1 MITQDTQELVVSGV
15 TFLVMGMFL
24 GNLIFIVLGL
34 FPIVFLALGI
44 LIGQPQE
51 VTVTREGEDAKVW
64 VDNQIADSLTATV
77 KGGVGLVSF
86 SDPIPASF
94 SLDEGT
100 NVKFLWKGVTD
111 KQVTISY
118 RATCAKRGRYELND
132 IDYET
137 RHPLQITDNK
147 IGKAP
152 APRTYIVQPRPM
164 FVRRIRERKAITR
177 IPMPMEAMI
186 KFGFPTTDFLE
197 VRDYQPGDLYRNIN
211 WKVTARRL
219 SASPSAYQ
227 VNEYEKEGKKMVW
240 IFLDTAAHMALGTTV
255 RSTLEH
261 AVRATLG
268 FADFYINRECQV
280 GLCIYD
286 YDAHEWEGS
295 YQKTQGAP
303 DLDVAFF
310 GVKQMEPEVKAEEAH
325 EKPKGAREASFS
337 RYLFPD
343 TGKKQ
348 QFRIM
353 REMLNVDIRYSGES
367 LKEAIHSC
375 RRHIVGTLPLFIIIT
390 MLDASKTDALY
401 AGIKELYKYSG
412 RLRRRPSIIVFNVQG
427 YKIAAQREV
436 EGIAAELLDFRNR
449 PLTGILRKMGATVVN
464 WNPKTQSFAQ
474 ALIKQ
479 RA

>member
-1 MITQDTQELVVSGV
+1 
-15 TFLVMGMFL
+15 
-24 GNLIFIVLGL
+24 
-34 FPIVFLALGI
+34 
-44 LIGQPQE
+44 
-51 VTVTREGEDAKVW
+51 
-64 VDNQIADSLTATV
+64 
-77 KGGVGLVSF
+77 
-86 SDPIPASF
+86 
-94 SLDEGT
+94 
-100 NVKFLWKGVTD
+100 
-111 KQVTISY
+111 
-118 RATCAKRGRYELND
+118 
-132 IDYET
+132 
-137 RHPLQITDNK
+137 
-147 IGKAP
+147 
-152 APRTYIVQPRPM
+152 M

-177 IPMPMEAMI
+177 IPMPMEARI

-219 SASPSAYQ
+219 SSSPSALQ

-240 IFLDTAAHMALGTTV
+240 IFLDSATHMALGTTV
-255 RSTLEH
+255 KNTMEY

-268 FADFYINRECQV
+268 LADFYLSRQCQV

-303 DLDVAFF
+303 DLDIAFF
-310 GVKQMEPEVKAEEAH
+310 GVDQMEAEVEAEDAPKEPE
-325 EKPKGAREASFS
+325 GARGSSFS

-401 AGIKELYKYSG
+401 DGIKELYKYSG
-412 RLRRRPSIIVFNVQG
+412 RLRQRPSIIVFNVQG

-464 WNPKTQSFAQ
+464 WNPQTQSFAQ

>member
-1 MITQDTQELVVSGV
+1 M
-15 TFLVMGMFL
+15 VMGMFL
-24 GNLIFIVLGL
+24 GNLIFVVLGL
-34 FPIVFLALGI
+34 FPIVFLAIGV
-44 LIGQPQE
+44 LIRQPQDI
-51 VTVTREGEDAKVW
+51 TVSRKGEDAKIW
-64 VDNQIADSLTATV
+64 VDNQIADTLTATV

-86 SDPIPASF
+86 NDCIPSSF
-94 SLDEGT
+94 NLDEGT
-100 NVKFLWKGVTD
+100 NVKFFWKGVKD
-111 KQVTISY
+111 KQVIISY
-118 RATCAKRGRYELND
+118 RATCAKRGMYELND
-132 IDYET
+132 VKYET
-137 RHPLQITDNK
+137 RHPLQITDNQ
-147 IGKAP
+147 IGKAQ
-152 APRTYIVQPRPM
+152 APRSYIVQPRPM
-164 FVRRIRERKAITR
+164 FVRRIREKKAITR
-177 IPMPMEAMI
+177 IPMPMEARI
-186 KFGFPTTDFLE
+186 TFGFPTTDFLE

-219 SASPSAYQ
+219 SSSPSALQ

-240 IFLDTAAHMALGTTV
+240 IFLDSATHMSLGTTV
-255 RSTLEH
+255 QNTMEY

-268 FADFYINRECQV
+268 LADFYLSRECQV

-295 YQKTQGAP
+295 YQRTQDTP
-303 DLDVAFF
+303 DLDNTFF
-310 GVKQMEPEVKAEEAH
+310 GMDQMETKVKVEEAR
-325 EKPKGAREASFS
+325 GTREPSLS

-348 QFRIM
+348 QFRIL

-412 RLRRRPSIIVFNVQG
+412 RLKMKPSIIVFNIQG

-436 EGIAAELLDFRNR
+436 EEIAAKLLDFRNK
-449 PLTGILRKMGATVVN
+449 PLTGVLRKMGATVVN
-464 WNPKTQSFAQ
+464 WNPHTQSFAQ